1 METLTE
7 NHHPM
12 ITPDQLRDLPKGTT
26 LHHVSLRGSDRLP
39 LRCRTSGRLKE
50 WRRDPSRWE
59 QPVKRGLQDSFHIG
73 PYNAADWELPTAP
86 AE

>member
-1 METLTE
+1 
-7 NHHPM
+7 M
-12 ITPDQLRDLPKGTT
+12 ITPDDLRNLPRGTI

-59 QPVKRGLQDSFHIG
+59 QPVIHALRNHFHLG
-73 PYNAADWELPTAP
+73 PHNAADWMVAGRSPATTTTA
-86 AE
+86 E